1 MTGGAPLRS
10 EWQTLPV
17 LLDRRD
23 DWAALAARALAP
35 NVFYTPAV
43 AAAAS
48 ALHGRDV
55 GAVVVRDAAGRLV
68 GLFPLRRSRTRW
80 GVLPALVGWT
90 HPFAPLGTPLID
102 PADPIAVVGAAL
114 EHLRDTHPGTP
125 LLLPYCPADGPV
137 AAAIDA
143 AVARLG
149 ARQRSFAA
157 HARAELR
164 RPSAPGAP
172 PAIVDARA
180 KEHGRQRRRLAEQGE
195 LCFDLVRGAGAR
207 GSLAD
212 FFALEA
218 QGWKGR
224 AGTAAASRPAEQAL
238 MTEAVAGLAAGADSD
253 AMVARLMLAGRPVA
267 AGVVLI
273 SGREAWYWKIAYDE
287 TLKKH
292 SPGVLLTLDLS
303 AALLA
308 DPAIDAVDSCA
319 IENHPMIDR
328 LWFARRPL
336 ADRLIAFAPAS
347 FSVAGR
353 LERLRRDLITI
364 AKQARDRLRRR

>member
-1 MTGGAPLRS
+1 MTGGTPLRT
-10 EWQTLPV
+10 EWRTLPA
-17 LLDRRD
+17 LLDDRD
-23 DWAALAARALAP
+23 AWAALAARAIVP

-43 AAAAS
+43 AAAAM
-48 ALHGRDV
+48 ALHGDGV
-55 GAVVVRDAAGRLV
+55 GAVVVRDGDDRLV

-80 GVLPALVGWT
+80 GVRPALVGWT

-102 PADPIAVVGAAL
+102 PADPAGVATAAL
-114 EHLRDTHPGTP
+114 RHLQETQSGTP

-149 ARQRSFAA
+149 AVQTRFAA

-164 RPSAPGAP
+164 RPVGQGAP
-172 PAIVDARA
+172 PAVSDARG
-180 KEHGRQRRRLAEQGE
+180 KEHGRQRRRLAEQGG
-195 LCFDLVRGAGAR
+195 LAFVLVRGAAAR
-207 GSLAD
+207 DALAD

-238 MTEAVAGLAAGADSD
+238 MIDAVTGLAATVGGD
-253 AMVARLMLAGRPVA
+253 AMVARLMLNGRPVA
-267 AGVVLI
+267 AGVVLV
-273 SGREAWYWKIAYDE
+273 SGREAWFWKIAYDE

-292 SPGVLLTLDLS
+292 SPGVLLALDLS

-319 IENHPMIDR
+319 VENHPMIDR
-328 LWFARRPL
+328 LWSARRPL
-336 ADRLIAFAPAS
+336 ADRLIGFSPVSFTVAS
-347 FSVAGR
+347 R
-353 LERLRRDLITI
+353 LETARRQAIRI
-364 AKQARDRLRRR
+364 AKQMRDRLRRR

>member
-1 MTGGAPLRS
+1 MTGGAPLRT
-10 EWQTLPV
+10 EWRTLPA

-23 DWAALAARALAP
+23 EWAAFAARAIVP
-35 NVFYTPAV
+35 NVFYTPAL
-43 AAAAS
+43 AAAAA
-48 ALHGRDV
+48 ALHGGGV

-68 GLFPLRRSRTRW
+68 GLLPLRRSRTRW

-102 PADPIAVVGAAL
+102 PADPDGIVTAAL
-114 EHLRDTHPGTP
+114 AHLREAHPGTP

-137 AAAIDA
+137 AAAIDT

-149 ARQRSFAA
+149 AVQTTFAA

-164 RPSAPGAP
+164 RSVGPGAP

-180 KEHGRQRRRLAEQGE
+180 KEHGRQRRRLAEQGD
-195 LCFDLVRGAGAR
+195 LAFDVSRGAAAR
-207 GSLAD
+207 DALAD

-218 QGWKGR
+218 KGWKGR

-238 MTEAVAGLAAGADSD
+238 MTDTVAGLAARPDSD
-253 AMVARLMLAGRPVA
+253 AMVARLMLNGRPVA
-267 AGVVLI
+267 VGVVLI
-273 SGREAWYWKIAYDE
+273 CGRAAWFWKIAYDE
-287 TLKKH
+287 TLKKY

-308 DPAIDAVDSCA
+308 APAIEVVDSCA
-319 IENHPMIDR
+319 VENHPMIDR
-328 LWFARRPL
+328 LWSARRPL
-336 ADRLIAFAPAS
+336 ADRLIGFAPTS
-347 FSVAGR
+347 FSIACR
-353 LERLRRDLITI
+353 LERTRRQAITI
-364 AKQARDRLRRR
+364 AKQMRDRLRRR